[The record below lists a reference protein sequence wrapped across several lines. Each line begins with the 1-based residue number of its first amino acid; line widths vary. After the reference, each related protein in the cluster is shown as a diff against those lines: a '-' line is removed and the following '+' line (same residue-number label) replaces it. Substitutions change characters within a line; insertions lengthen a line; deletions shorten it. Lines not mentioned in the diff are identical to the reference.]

1 MTSTNP
7 RPAALAGRWYPADP
21 EQLRESVD
29 RYLAEAAIP
38 QIKGQILGLVSPHAG
53 HIYSGPVAG
62 YSFAAVQGFN
72 PNLVVILAPLHQPE
86 QGALLTTAH
95 EVYRTPLGE
104 IPVDHHALDEL
115 DELLQVRAGLS
126 LNRIARDKEHAVE
139 VLLPFLQRSLQEMPA
154 ILPLMLRDQRPE
166 TMKALAGCLAD
177 ILRGKKPLLIASTD
191 LSHFYSAPEAEAL
204 DRTIIERIIEL
215 DPEGIY
221 RVEQQE
227 KGYACGKG
235 GLAAVIW
242 AAKNLGANQAVHL
255 KYSHSGEITG
265 DTSRV
270 VGYEAAALLQK

>member
-7 RPAALAGRWYPADP
+7 RPAVLAGRWYPADP
-21 EQLRESVD
+21 DQLQESVD
-29 RYLAEAAIP
+29 RYLTEASIP
-38 QIKGQILGLVSPHAG
+38 KIKGQILGLVSPHAG

-62 YSFAAVQGFN
+62 YSFAAVQGLH

-95 EVYRTPLGE
+95 DAYRTPLGE

-139 VLLPFLQRSLQEMPA
+139 VLLPFLQRSLQEIPA
-154 ILPLMLRDQRPE
+154 ILPLMLRDQKPE
-166 TMKALAGCLAD
+166 TMKVLASCLAD
-177 ILRGKKPLLIASTD
+177 ILRGQNPLLIASTD
-191 LSHFYSAPEAEAL
+191 LSHFYSATEAEEL

-215 DPEGIY
+215 DPGGIY
-221 RVEQQE
+221 RAEQQG
-227 KGYACGKG
+227 KGHACGKG